1 MRPWGL
7 PSPPGH
13 RTIASASRGTLR
25 VSVLDPRV
33 LPNLPRTRKKSPK
46 LPVPY
51 LTQPSQITELASN
64 LAEQQ
69 VIAFDTEFLWERSY
83 SPQLALI
90 QVSDGQ
96 SSWVVDPLALS
107 QDDLQ
112 PLLDVLVSER
122 PLKVAHA
129 VDQDQ
134 MCLHLSYGIVA
145 EPVMDT
151 ATAAALTGMGDQI
164 GLSTL
169 LENLLQVGISK
180 GYSRTNWLKRPLP
193 VEMLQYAAEDV
204 AHLPRAAEVLVERL
218 QRLGRAEWAMDLSA
232 KAGRFAETHFEPAAL
247 AKRIAENRR
256 LDATTFGVLREL
268 ITWREAEARRLDIP
282 RRWVAEDKV
291 LVKLAGARPKTA
303 KQLGD
308 FRGIGGVNNPRAA
321 ERILSAMRTGLAAPT
336 DGYTKPP
343 RKRSPTAK
351 EAAAVIVLRCFLN
364 ALAAE
369 HGIPLR
375 LLIHSDNM
383 VELLR
388 GRFTGVD
395 SLRES
400 GLLEPRAVDLVG
412 QDLIQILN
420 GQRSLRLVN
429 GAAEHVRNER
439 EPSAP
444 RGH

>member
-1 MRPWGL
+1 M
-7 PSPPGH
+7 
-13 RTIASASRGTLR
+13 
-25 VSVLDPRV
+25 
-33 LPNLPRTRKKSPK
+33 PRTRNKP
-46 LPVPY
+46 PVPY
-51 LTQPSQITELASN
+51 LDQPSQITELASN

-69 VIAFDTEFLWERSY
+69 VIAFDTEFLWEKSY
-83 SPQLALI
+83 SPHLALI
-90 QVSDGQ
+90 QVSDGH

-112 PLLDVLVSER
+112 PLLEVFVAER

-134 MCLHLSYGIVA
+134 MCLHRSYGIVA

-151 ATAAALTGMGDQI
+151 ATAAALAGMGDQI

-169 LENLLQVGISK
+169 LENLLRVGINK

-193 VEMLQYAAEDV
+193 IEMLQYAAEDV

-232 KAGRFAETHFEPAAL
+232 KAGRFAETYFEPTAL

-256 LDATTFGVLREL
+256 LDATTFGVLHEL
-268 ITWREAEARRLDIP
+268 ITWREAEARRMDIP

-308 FRGIGGVNNPRAA
+308 FRGISGVSNPRAA
-321 ERILSAMRTGLAAPT
+321 ERILKAIRTGLAAPAE
-336 DGYTKPP
+336 GYTQPP

-351 EAAAVIVLRCFLN
+351 EAAALIVLRCFLN

-375 LLIHSDNM
+375 LLIDNDKM

-388 GRFTGVD
+388 GRFTVVD

-400 GLLEPRAVDLVG
+400 GFLESRAVDLVG

-420 GQRSLRLVN
+420 GERSLRLVN
-429 GAAEHVRNER
+429 GVAEHVRHER
-439 EPSAP
+439 ESSAP
-444 RGH
+444 GNIDESPGAGQSLGKSGPAQRVAADCVRQCTKLS